1 MFSLVC
7 KLTCYQK
14 YLLLYPL
21 GNATR
26 DSGKEQGHLNLV
38 MYVAYTITFL
48 SSLFG
53 NSVII
58 YIIRTDNSLKTTT
71 NYLVMNQACVDIFIT
86 LSEPVNFLYHSFT
99 GSLWLRG
106 VIGLITCKVY
116 MTSVYSLPDF
126 SVWIL
131 AVIAVD
137 RFYAVVL
144 PLRQSPVSQ
153 HLKKIMFILW
163 LWSLAWSVPIVIGEN
178 FIKVGQSYYCD
189 LYRLVNKWTILNDIH
204 LAVGVLLPFL
214 LIVCLYT
221 AVCYKLWSR
230 KVPGE
235 GANQIEAQRIA
246 KRVTVMMIAV
256 VVLYAFCWF
265 TLFTFFFLNSHHY
278 LQLNGILLFLVMWL
292 PSLFSG
298 LNPYVY
304 LTFSQNFRKACKKIL
319 SNCRFPPQDIRP
331 ISVCSQHIELKQR

>member
-1 MFSLVC
+1 MS
-7 KLTCYQK
+7 
-14 YLLLYPL
+14 
-21 GNATR
+21 
-26 DSGKEQGHLNLV
+26 
-38 MYVAYTITFL
+38 
-48 SSLFG
+48 
-53 NSVII
+53 
-58 YIIRTDNSLKTTT
+58 
-71 NYLVMNQACVDIFIT
+71 QACVDIFIT

-214 LIVCLYT
+214 VIVCLYT

-256 VVLYAFCWF
+256 VVL
-265 TLFTFFFLNSHHY
+265 
-278 LQLNGILLFLVMWL
+278 
-292 PSLFSG
+292 
-298 LNPYVY
+298 
-304 LTFSQNFRKACKKIL
+304 
-319 SNCRFPPQDIRP
+319 
-331 ISVCSQHIELKQR
+331 